1 MFSIKKF
8 CLYFVL
14 FALLGWF
21 VFVCCCCFFMGAY
34 CCSVWGCFGVVVFWG
49 VFFGGVPL
57 GSLNPVDH
65 VERVLCISGAYD
77 FGNGRGVRCW
87 ILGTSSLL

>member
-14 FALLGWF
+14 FAILGWF
-21 VFVCCCCFFMGAY
+21 VFVCCCCCFYGGLI
-34 CCSVWGCFGVVVFWG
+34 VVRFGVVLGLLFFWG
-49 VFFGGVPL
+49 GFFWGVPL

-65 VERVLCISGAYD
+65 VERVLCISGAYEW
-77 FGNGRGVRCW
+77 NGCALLD
-87 ILGTSSLL
+87 LGH